1 MTSLRWQ
8 DILDILI
15 VSFILYKV
23 LSIIRGTR
31 VERILLGILVLLLL
45 SLVSRKLNLSTLE
58 FILSSFVN
66 SLILIIII
74 VFQNDIKKF
83 LYSLGRNP
91 FFRKI
96 SYAEETMFYDELTE
110 ACLALAKRRLGALIV
125 VEREMTIDEFIEPG
139 VPVDA
144 SVNVELILSIFQRTS
159 PLHDGAILIREGR
172 ITAASCILPL
182 TLRDDI
188 DKILGTRHRAAIGI
202 SEVSDAVA
210 IAVSEEYGTISYAL
224 RGDLIR
230 NVGPEELKRALKG
243 LLE

>member
-1 MTSLRWQ
+1 MISLRWQ
-8 DILDILI
+8 DILDIFI

-23 LSIIRGTR
+23 LSIIKGTR
-31 VERILLGILVLLLL
+31 VERILLGILVLLIL
-45 SLVSRKLNLSTLE
+45 SLVSKKLNLSTLE

-74 VFQNDIKKF
+74 VFQNDIKRF

-110 ACLALAKRRLGALIV
+110 ACIALAKRRLGALIV
-125 VEREMTIDEFIEPG
+125 VEREMTIDELIEPG

-144 SVNVELILSIFQRTS
+144 SVNAELILSIFQKTS

-182 TLRDDI
+182 TLREDI
-188 DKILGTRHRAAIGI
+188 DKVLGTRHRAAIGI

-224 RGDLIR
+224 KGELIR
-230 NVGPEELKRALKG
+230 NVGSDDLKKALKG